1 VETKYCR
8 DCDANRPASEFSRNK
23 RSGDGLSFY
32 CREHL
37 SERSLRSR
45 EARRT
50 TPRKHR
56 FVPPGLIVPDGQKW
70 CPDCE
75 RVLGM
80 EEFPRTRA
88 SSSGRATYCLP
99 CHNARG
105 KKSRE
110 AAGGSR
116 TYHLSRHYGITA
128 QEADAMLADQGG
140 LCGLCRAAPA
150 DHVDHD
156 HATDHATGA
165 VRDLLCFDCNGGL
178 GQFKD
183 DPALLRAAARY
194 IEAHRAGRAARAA
207 DALREVTSRPESPPV
222 GSSQRPPGSITNRR
236 STGLT
241 STDGRRAAAREA
253 GE

>member
-1 VETKYCR
+1 VETKFCR
-8 DCDANRPASEFSRNK
+8 DCGSHRPASEFSKNR
-23 RSGDGLSFY
+23 RSRDGLSFY

-37 SERSLRSR
+37 SERSLKSR

-50 TPRKHR
+50 TPRTHR
-56 FVPPGLIVPDGQKW
+56 FAPPGLTIPDGQKW

-80 EEFPRTRA
+80 DDFPRTRA

-105 KKSRE
+105 KKSRD

-116 TYHLSRHYGITA
+116 TYHLSRRYGITA
-128 QEADAMLADQGG
+128 EEADAMLADQGG

-150 DHVDHD
+150 EHVDH
-156 HATDHATGA
+156 DHATGA
-165 VRDLLCFDCNGGL
+165 VRDLLCFNCNGGL

-183 DPALLRAAARY
+183 NAALLRAAARY
-194 IEAHRAGRAARAA
+194 VEAHRAGQTAQAAGAP
-207 DALREVTSRPESPPV
+207 REVTSRPESPPV
-222 GSSQRPPGSITNRR
+222 GSSQRPPVHRR
-236 STGLT
+236 TGLCRR
-241 STDGRRAAAREA
+241 GRASPAAREA